1 MGMVH
6 LVEMVVAQAE
16 MAMEVEV
23 RETVEVETE
32 TKDAGASQ
40 TGAQVGQEA
49 AAIQEADLMGFQS

>member
-1 MGMVH
+1 MGTAH

-16 MAMEVEV
+16 MAMAMEV

-32 TKDAGASQ
+32 TKNAGAGQ

-49 AAIQEADLMGFQS
+49 VAIQAADLMGLQS